1 MVSPVADAMRGF
13 GLGCEFFNGL
23 EYRRFELDGEL
34 VVEIDITDDLRGP
47 AGSVHGGLVTM
58 LVDVAGATCLTRASG
73 RPVATASTSIQ
84 YLSAGRV
91 GPMRAIPKL
100 LRASDALGVADV
112 QVVDVGKDSRLMAVA
127 HVTCRF
133 FDADAFV
140 RNVS

>member
-1 MVSPVADAMRGF
+1 MRGF
-13 GLGCEFFNGL
+13 GLGCEFFDSL
-23 EYRRFELDGEL
+23 SSRRFELDGEL

-47 AGSVHGGLVTM
+47 AGSVHGGLVAM

-73 RPVATASTSIQ
+73 KPVATASTSIQ

-91 GPMRAIPKL
+91 GPVRAVPTL
-100 LRASDALGVADV
+100 LRASDTLGVAEVRVIDA
-112 QVVDVGKDSRLMAVA
+112 GKDKRLMAAA

-133 FDADAFV
+133 LDGDAFV

>member
-1 MVSPVADAMRGF
+1 MRGF

-23 EYRRFELDGEL
+23 QYRRFIVDGEM
-34 VVEIDITDDLRGP
+34 VVELDITDDLRGP
-47 AGSVHGGLVTM
+47 AGSVHGGLLTM
-58 LVDVAGATCLTRASG
+58 LVDVAGATCLSRASG

-91 GPMRAIPKL
+91 GPVRAVPKL
-100 LRASDALGVADV
+100 LRASDTLGVADV
-112 QVVDVGKDSRLMAVA
+112 QVIDIGKDSRLMAVA

-133 FDADAFV
+133 LPGEGFV